1 VGASA
6 SLYYKYSDKH
16 HQSGRVGLFDH
27 QTEEQDGK
35 PGGTKIIEEQNMSR
49 GLDGEVAM
57 RPENSQ

>member
-1 VGASA
+1 M
-6 SLYYKYSDKH
+6 YYKYSDKH